1 MITADDIK
9 SWDINDAHL
18 NKYLGELYNEVSSD
32 FIHALIDLAS
42 ELKDAL
48 DIVEDELA
56 ETNAQLDSA
65 MDKLDSI
72 KGFL

>member
-1 MITADDIK
+1 MITAEDIRG
-9 SWDINDAHL
+9 WDINDAHL
-18 NKYLGELYNEVSSD
+18 NRYLGELYNEVSSD

-48 DIVEDELA
+48 D
-56 ETNAQLDSA
+56 SA